1 MNKVI
6 TLLALAAL
14 VLCPASSGI
23 VLLAQ
28 EDADTPADNGNA
40 DNGKEKSDNGDADVQ
55 SDDEDDQID
64 IDADGETIDE
74 SDLNEVDPWLLETDP
89 PNTKPKE

>member
-1 MNKVI
+1 MKKII

-23 VLLAQ
+23 VLFAQ
-28 EDADTPADNGNA
+28 EDADTPSDNGTI
-40 DNGKEKSDNGDADVQ
+40 DNGKEKSDNGNAEAQ
-55 SDDEDDQID
+55 PDDGDDQNT
-64 IDADGETIDE
+64 IDAEGETIDE